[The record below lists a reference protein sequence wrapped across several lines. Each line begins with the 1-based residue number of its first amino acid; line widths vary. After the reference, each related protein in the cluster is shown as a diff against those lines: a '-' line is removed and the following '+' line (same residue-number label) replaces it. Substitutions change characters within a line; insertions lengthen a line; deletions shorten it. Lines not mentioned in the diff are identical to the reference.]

1 MDRDGGMPESSSV
14 AYSARGSRRQR
25 VLAVAVWLP
34 GMWACAGAEAER
46 VTVADSAGVRIVE
59 YADLGSVD
67 PPTTREVTLESR
79 FGGSDAPEGEELA
92 YLLGFVPLID
102 NHLFVADPTS
112 ADVRRFDLAGGV
124 AAVLGGRGEGPGE
137 FLYPA
142 LAGTLGGD
150 SIVVYDSRQRRVSIF
165 GAGGTF
171 HRSFLVPDE
180 VGPFT
185 IAAGMLDDGAVVFT
199 GRGGLTLRGY
209 ERLVRD
215 TVPITVV
222 DRNGALVA
230 SFGRNRRPGL
240 FEGPPDISPRAL
252 AIPFMPGDLVATGP
266 SWIHVALE
274 DRAEVRRFDRAGSLV
289 SILRVGAPPIRVTD
303 AEVDSIRD
311 ADVEDSAARF
321 AAGIRTL
328 YSRMPIPEWKPP
340 VDQMIVDPGGRLWLS
355 FTGDSIGSAARWLV
369 FEPDGSPMASVRVP
383 RGRMVGVSADRVILL
398 THDEYGTPIIG
409 VYRLGG

>member
-1 MDRDGGMPESSSV
+1 MADRGTIVRRGCLVALLPAVWTCDGG
-14 AYSARGSRRQR
+14 
-25 VLAVAVWLP
+25 
-34 GMWACAGAEAER
+34 EAER
-46 VTVADSAGVRIVE
+46 VTVVDSAGVRIVE
-59 YADLGSVD
+59 YADLASVA
-67 PPTTREVTLESR
+67 PPSRNVTLQSR
-79 FGGSDAPEGEELA
+79 FGGSDAREGEELA
-92 YLLGFVPLID
+92 YLLGFAPLID
-102 NHLFVADPTS
+102 DHLFVADPTS
-112 ADVRRFDLAGGV
+112 ADVRRLDLAGGV

-150 SIVVYDSRQRRVSIF
+150 SIAVYDSRQRRVSIF
-165 GAGGTF
+165 DAGGTF

-185 IAAGMLDDGAVVFT
+185 VAAGMLDDGAVVFT

-230 SFGRNRRPGL
+230 SFGGNRTPGL

-252 AIPFMPGDLVATGP
+252 AIPFMPGDLVAAGP

-274 DRAEVRRFDRAGSLV
+274 DRGEVRSFDRAGSLV
-289 SILRVGAPPIRVTD
+289 AILRIGAPTLRVMD
-303 AEVDSIRD
+303 AEIDSIRE
-311 ADVEDSAARF
+311 ADVQGSEARF

-340 VDQMIVDPGGRLWLS
+340 VDQMIADPGGRLWLS
-355 FTGDSIGSAARWLV
+355 FTGDSIGSDARWLV
-369 FEPDGSPMASVRVP
+369 FEPDGTSEASVRIP
-383 RGRMVGVSADRVILL
+383 RGRMVGVSADRVVLL
-398 THDEYGTPIIG
+398 THDEYDTPTIE
-409 VYRLGG
+409 VYRLEG